1 MMSPTP
7 CAIAAAQREDAMS
20 PTRRRRRATAAWEGR
35 PTIRVAT
42 LPGRGLYARHLS
54 HPEGIDGVHHVTVG
68 QAGAPRPPS
77 ALDPAWLAGHLDE
90 VDVVHAI
97 AAPATLT
104 TPELADVV
112 RTVKESGTPLVLTA
126 YHLRDPHGLSGSR
139 FDAQLDVLVP
149 AADAVV
155 TLTEAAADEIRGR
168 WDVEA
173 RVLPHPHAVDFVRMR
188 QHRPRFGS
196 RFKVGVHLGNLRT
209 AIDPPALLAALAEA
223 VDSVDG
229 GCLVVTVNDAAADR
243 GSSAYDPVRLRA
255 VEDAVRG
262 VGVVRVSRPLSEP
275 SLWDYLFGLELC
287 VLPGVRGSHSVWPEA
302 CFDLGTQL
310 ALPGATHAARQQESH
325 GFDLL
330 DDEHAP
336 DPASVVSA
344 VKEAAS
350 VHRSDGT
357 PRADP
362 LVRWQQRVDLA
373 EALRC
378 LYASLTGLERR

>member
-1 MMSPTP
+1 
-7 CAIAAAQREDAMS
+7 MS

-77 ALDPAWLAGHLDE
+77 ALDPAWLAAHLDE

-97 AAPATLT
+97 APPASL
-104 TPELADVV
+104 PPEELAQAVAAIKD
-112 RTVKESGTPLVLTA
+112 SGTPLVFTA
-126 YHLRDPHGLSGSR
+126 YHLRDPHGGAADR
-139 FDAQLDVLVP
+139 YAEQLDVLVP

-155 TLTEAAADEIRGR
+155 TLTETAAAELRRR

-188 QHRPRFGS
+188 QLRPRFGA

-209 AIDPPALLAALAEA
+209 AVDPAGLLEALADA
-223 VDSVDG
+223 VDAVEG
-229 GCLVVTVNDAAADR
+229 GYLVATVNDAAADR
-243 GSSAYDPVRLRA
+243 GSASYDPVRLRQ

-262 VGVVRVSRPLSEP
+262 VGTVHVSRPLSEP
-275 SLWDYLFGLELC
+275 SLWDYLFSLELC
-287 VLPGVRGSHSVWPEA
+287 VLPGLRGSHSIWPEA
-302 CFDLGTQL
+302 CYDLGTQL
-310 ALPGATHAARQQESH
+310 ALPGDTHAAGQQESH

-330 DDEHAP
+330 DDGCSP

-350 VHRSDGT
+350 VHRSDGAL
-357 PRADP
+357 RADP
-362 LVRWQQRVDLA
+362 LARWQQRVDLA
-373 EALRC
+373 EALRA